1 MQKLESNKQLFFFLF
16 QFFFFSTNFSQMPIY
31 GEGVFDFEGHN
42 YATIIL
48 ENGQEWM
55 AENLKTTRFSN
66 GDTIPHKIENSVW
79 QNSQSAAYSFYNE
92 ETELQSIYGNIY
104 NWYVTID
111 ERNVC
116 PIAWHVPTD
125 NEWTNFTDLFGGNGV
140 AGGKMKI
147 QDTLFW
153 RSPNLGATNECLF
166 SGLPAGCRYDG
177 GNFSNIEKYAFW
189 WSSTQLDNQ
198 LSWFRSASY
207 VSDNL
212 VKNYAT
218 KETGYSIRCLKNQA
232 TSIDENNKDLS
243 FSISPN
249 PFSENIIIKTKE
261 SGKKLLLQNVNGET
275 IKTILLNSTSEL
287 IALEHL
293 SKGIY
298 FIIDSSTMTRIQI
311 IKL

>member
-1 MQKLESNKQLFFFLF
+1 MQKLKSNKQIFFFLF
-16 QFFFFSTNFSQMPIY
+16 QFFFFSTNFSQIPIY
-31 GEGVFDFEGHN
+31 GEGVFDIEGHN
-42 YATIIL
+42 YTTIIL

-66 GDTIPHKIENSVW
+66 GDSIPHKVENMSW
-79 QNSQSAAYSFYNE
+79 QNSLSAAYSYYNE

-125 NEWTNFTDLFGGNGV
+125 NEWTNFTDLFGGNGA
-140 AGGKMKI
+140 AGGKMKV

-153 RSPNLGATNECLF
+153 KSPNLGATNECLF

-177 GNFSNIEKYAFW
+177 GNFANNEKYAYW

-212 VKNYAT
+212 IKNYAT
-218 KETGYSIRCLKNQA
+218 KETGYSIRCIKNQPLI
-232 TSIDENNKDLS
+232 IDENQTNLG
-243 FSISPN
+243 FTISPN
-249 PFSENIIIKTKE
+249 PFTENITIKTKE
-261 SGKKLLLQNVNGET
+261 IGKTLLIQNINGET
-275 IKTILLNSTSEL
+275 IETILLDSAVEVF
-287 IALEHL
+287 ALEYL
-293 SKGIY
+293 SEGIY
-298 FIIDSSTMTRIQI
+298 FIIDSSTMSRFKI